1 MTSMTPRAL
10 ARSATISEG
19 VAIELSLETRLALTR
34 ADALQLTRL
43 SVGPYGRFCPVH
55 VWPVLRCPPRVKH
68 EKGCRADTTVV
79 DDSYTHS
86 TALTHRV

>member
-19 VAIELSLETRLALTR
+19 VAIEVSPETRLALAR

-43 SVGPYGRFCPVH
+43 SVGAPMAAFAPSAYGRFWGVH
-55 VWPVLRCPPRVKH
+55 RGSPQPPTGR
-68 EKGCRADTTVV
+68 DTPF
-79 DDSYTHS
+79 
-86 TALTHRV
+86 